1 MSKETRLFREIYKD
15 KLEKSEK
22 IKHQNVIR
30 DIIPEAKNVSYNRMF
45 ETVSFS
51 TSAGLHWL
59 ELKFLRSRG
68 YDIYFISVDSD
79 GLLEITLSTLKV
91 VE

>member
-1 MSKETRLFREIYKD
+1 MSKE
-15 KLEKSEK
+15 EK
-22 IKHQNVIR
+22 IKHQNFIR
-30 DIIPEAKNVSYNRMF
+30 EIIPDAKNIGYNRLF

-68 YDIYFISVDSD
+68 YSIYFISVDRD
-79 GLLEITLSTLKV
+79 GLLEVILSTNKRF
-91 VE
+91 VEVFEEVGE

>member
-1 MSKETRLFREIYKD
+1 MSKE
-15 KLEKSEK
+15 EK

-30 DIIPEAKNVSYNRMF
+30 EIIPEAKTVSFNRMF
-45 ETVSFS
+45 QTVSFS

-68 YDIYFISVDSD
+68 YDIYFISVDGD
-79 GLLEITLSTLKV
+79 GLLEVILSTSKRV
-91 VE
+91 VEVFEEVVE